1 MKEEKIELLAVN
13 KLLNY
18 KFEVPS
24 YQRGYR
30 WTSQQVKDLLED
42 IYEFQI
48 DPKIPSDQYYCL
60 QPVVVSKEGDKYI
73 LIDGQQRLTTIHIIF
88 SYLEKIMELLN
99 KERFEISY
107 ETRKDSESFMKSID
121 LEMREDNV
129 DYFHICQAYETIKT
143 WFSERDG
150 TVQMDFLNTLLR
162 EDGQG
167 KNVRVIWYEVGE
179 EASAIDIFTRLNM
192 GKIPLTNA
200 ELIKALFLSKHSHFT
215 PPETRKIRQL
225 EIATEWDAIELE
237 LQDDKF
243 WLFLNNKGVNYTN
256 KIELIFDLIVQDS
269 SLDNYHTFRYFNKQI
284 VKKDVPVEELWSTVK
299 RIYLTLSEWYEN
311 HTYFHLI
318 GFLLATNKKLT
329 SLIEKSMILDK
340 DEFLIYLKNEIKS
353 IISLDE
359 IETYNYGDDNKE
371 IKTSLLLF
379 NIVTML
385 NLENDSLRFSFDKY
399 KKDTWD
405 IEHIHAIKSE
415 PPKKENHRLEW
426 LREVQKFSKDSN
438 QLDENLKLEIAAYFD
453 LSVSERGEQ
462 FNNLYERIVE
472 IYSEEGDSEAPNDI
486 SNLALL
492 DSGTNRGYSNAVF
505 PIKRNTIIDK
515 EKNGKFIPICTKN
528 VFLKYYSDNVEQM
541 TFWGK
546 DERKNY
552 KENFISTLTDYFNKK
567 DNGYY

>member
-13 KLLNY
+13 RLLNY

-88 SYLEKIMELLN
+88 TFLEKIMELLG
-99 KERFEISY
+99 KEKFDISY
-107 ETRKDSESFMKSID
+107 ETRKDSEAFMKSID
-121 LEMREDNV
+121 LDKKTNNV
-129 DYFHICQAYETIKT
+129 DYFHICQAYETIKE
-143 WFSERDG
+143 WFDERDG
-150 TVQMDFLNTLLR
+150 TVKMDFLNTILR

-167 KNVRVIWYEVGE
+167 KNIRVIWYEVGE

-225 EIATEWDAIELE
+225 EISTEWDAMELE
-237 LQDDKF
+237 LQDAKF
-243 WLFLNNKGVNYTN
+243 WLFLNNNETNYTN

-269 SLDNYHTFRYFNKQI
+269 SLDNYHTFRYFNNEI
-284 VKKDVPVEELWSTVK
+284 VNKDIPVEKLWDKVK
-299 RIYLTLSEWYEN
+299 RIYLTLSEWYED
-311 HTYFHLI
+311 HTYFHLV
-318 GFLLATNKKLT
+318 GFLLTT
-329 SLIEKSMILDK
+329 GESLITLIDNSMNLDK
-340 DEFLIYLKNEIKS
+340 DEFLIYLKDKIQS
-353 IISLDE
+353 IISIADLPS
-359 IETYNYGDDNKE
+359 YNYGEDNKN
-371 IKTSLLLF
+371 IRTSLLLF
-379 NIVTML
+379 NIITML
-385 NLENDSLRFSFDKY
+385 NLDNASLRFSFDKY
-399 KKDTWD
+399 KNDTWD

-415 PPKKENHRLEW
+415 PPIKENHRLDW
-426 LREVQKFSKDSN
+426 LREVQKFA
-438 QLDENLKLEIAAYFD
+438 DESSRLGEDLKSDIKAYFD
-453 LSVSERGEQ
+453 LSLTERETRFKG
-462 FNNLYERIVE
+462 LYEKIVE
-472 IYSEEGDSEAPNDI
+472 IYSEEGDGEAPNDI

-505 PIKRNTIIDK
+505 PIKRNTIINK

-552 KENFISTLTDYFNKK
+552 KENFILTLTEYFNK
-567 DNGYY
+567 